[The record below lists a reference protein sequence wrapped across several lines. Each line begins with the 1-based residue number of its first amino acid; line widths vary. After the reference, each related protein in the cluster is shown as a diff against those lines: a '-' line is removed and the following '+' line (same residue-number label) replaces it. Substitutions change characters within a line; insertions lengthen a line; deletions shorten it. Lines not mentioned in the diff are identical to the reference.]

1 MYWKAVYLCIGLGED
16 YNVKSTLFYAYRYR
30 SLTMIM
36 VVRVV
41 GCNCYIILHIYPLTI
56 DNTHLIV

>member
-1 MYWKAVYLCIGLGED
+1 MYWKAVYLCIGLVED
-16 YNVKSTLFYAYRYR
+16 YNVESTLFYAYRYR

-41 GCNCYIILHIYPLTI
+41 SCNCYI
-56 DNTHLIV
+56 